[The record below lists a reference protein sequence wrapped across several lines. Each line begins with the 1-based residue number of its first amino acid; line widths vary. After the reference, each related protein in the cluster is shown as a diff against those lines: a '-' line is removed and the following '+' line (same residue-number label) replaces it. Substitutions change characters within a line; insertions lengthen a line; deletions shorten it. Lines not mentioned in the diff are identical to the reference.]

1 MCRILAGFIQIITDP
16 NPVVPKI
23 TSVVD
28 PRHFGTDPD
37 PRIGYPTLE
46 QEGQADLN
54 DVEVAVCCGWTPGRQ
69 SSHPRIYATGS
80 PAPNAIWNEKLTSKR
95 VERVAWNF
103 LRTTG
108 TLRYFFV
115 VFDERHFWL
124 MRTDKHSVMVA
135 DDILHSHCGLQTCI
149 VMGKKIIA

>member
-1 MCRILAGFIQIITDP
+1 
-16 NPVVPKI
+16 
-23 TSVVD
+23 
-28 PRHFGTDPD
+28 
-37 PRIGYPTLE
+37 
-46 QEGQADLN
+46 
-54 DVEVAVCCGWTPGRQ
+54 
-69 SSHPRIYATGS
+69 
-80 PAPNAIWNEKLTSKR
+80 
-95 VERVAWNF
+95 VAWNF

-149 VMGKKIIA
+149 VMGKKIIAYEREHPWYNTQKGDGIDRSSNSVIWYDGPSSKIGTSRSGGGGGKRLGI